1 MILENKPGRVMRTSA
16 NGGVG
21 VGVTVGVVVGVLVL
35 VAVGITGVFVGR
47 SLNAMAVSVASG
59 SMGASRVASNGVSSA
74 ASGVMVSAAP
84 ATSGAAVDVSAND
97 GVSLMSGTTVGV
109 AVMVGG
115 VVGVCDAV
123 EVGLG
128 RLVAVW
134 VAGAAVGALVGA
146 AG

>member
-1 MILENKPGRVMRTSA
+1 M
-16 NGGVG
+16 
-21 VGVTVGVVVGVLVL
+21 

-59 SMGASRVASNGVSSA
+59 SMGASRVGSSGVSITASA
-74 ASGVMVSAAP
+74 VVVSVAP
-84 ATSGAAVDVSAND
+84 ATSGAAVEVSAND
-97 GVSLMSGTTVGV
+97 GVSVMSGTTVGV

-134 VAGAAVGALVGA
+134 VAGAAVGTLLGA